1 MFVFQAILA
10 ADILRLFESEF
21 PKDFG
26 RTIYQTVERAAPEFL
41 RVYLDNQRR
50 LLSPEGIHAVPE
62 EPEHKR
68 LAELTKM
75 VARLAMDVSDMG
87 DSLKAGQM
95 ETIRRLDQKTV
106 LLVEIEHDLENYLSR
121 ELFSRLSPETRT
133 FLCKGERLFRMGSE
147 IDDFDP
153 SVQTFQRAY
162 ESEFRRS
169 ITAPLV
175 KILVDRG
182 HSNYT
187 SVDGKKLVSKG
198 AFGQLT
204 LGQQLWFLQSDELV
218 RSILTHFGF
227 DVPRID
233 QAASALNATRR
244 NAAHGR
250 TCTYNEAVQVRDM
263 LVGPNSIRKALFP
276 PTRA

>member
-1 MFVFQAILA
+1 MC
-10 ADILRLFESEF
+10 LFESEF

-26 RTIYQTVERAAPEFL
+26 RTMYQTVEHAVPEFL
-41 RVYLDNQRR
+41 RAYRDKQTR
-50 LLSPEGIHAVPE
+50 LLSKGSVPSVPE
-62 EPEHKR
+62 EPEPKR
-68 LAELTKM
+68 LAELTEM
-75 VARLAMDVSDMG
+75 VGRLASDLSDIG

-95 ETIRRLDQKTV
+95 ETMRRLDRKTV
-106 LLVEIEHDLENYLSR
+106 QLVEIEHDLENYLSQ
-121 ELFSRLSPETRT
+121 ELFSRLSRETQT
-133 FLCKGERLFRMGSE
+133 FLSKAERLFRVGSE

-162 ESEFRRS
+162 ESEFRRC

-198 AFGQLT
+198 TFGQLT
-204 LGQQLWFLQSDELV
+204 LGQQLWFLQRDELV
-218 RSILTHFGF
+218 RSILMHLGF
-227 DVPRID
+227 DVPKID

-250 TCTYNEAVQVRDM
+250 TCTYNEAAHVRDM
-263 LVGPNSIRKALFP
+263 LLGINSILKALF
-276 PTRA
+276 RLSCG